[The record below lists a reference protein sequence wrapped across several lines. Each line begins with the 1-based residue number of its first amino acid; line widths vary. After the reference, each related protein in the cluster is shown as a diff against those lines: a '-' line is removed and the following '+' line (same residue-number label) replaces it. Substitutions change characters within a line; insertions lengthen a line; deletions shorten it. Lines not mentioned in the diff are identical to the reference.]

1 MNILV
6 PAALAAVML
15 ATAPAQA
22 ADCAVRPA
30 HKSVA
35 HRTVHRAV
43 HKPLMKKAVL
53 KKTAHKTAIRSA
65 EPVCGCDAPPRDP
78 VRHPGILRP
87 DGPYFIDGIPHA
99 RRVEVR
105 ETAMT
110 PMRRGH
116 DMTRHPHHRH
126 PRR

>member
-30 HKSVA
+30 HKPVA
-35 HRTVHRAV
+35 HRTVHRTVHRAV
-43 HKPLMKKAVL
+43 HKPLMKKAV
-53 KKTAHKTAIRSA
+53 KKTAIRRA
-65 EPVCGCDAPPRDP
+65 EPVCGCGAPPRDP
-78 VRHPGILRP
+78 VRHPVILRP

>member
-1 MNILV
+1 MNIFV

-15 ATAPAQA
+15 ATSPAQA
-22 ADCAVRPA
+22 ADCAVRSA
-30 HKSVA
+30 HRPVA
-35 HRTVHRAV
+35 HRTVHRAP
-43 HKPLMKKAVL
+43 HKPLMKKAV
-53 KKTAHKTAIRSA
+53 KKTAIRRA
-65 EPVCGCDAPPRDP
+65 EPVCGCGAPPRDP
-78 VRHPGILRP
+78 VRHPVILRP